1 MQMFGVR
8 QMAFEIIEQ
17 IGRSDDLQSICS
29 VLLRHGSTFGYE
41 AFTLGYVPRSSQ
53 QTARDCIIISGWPPA
68 WARRYQARNHIRTD
82 PVLTYMRQVVDPF
95 TWQEAADAIASPSS
109 RVVMDEARAFQLR
122 DGFCVPFH
130 QPDGNEAGISF
141 GGERMRLSQDERA
154 ALHLVAIYAVSV
166 ARAIARSTV
175 ESGVRSRVG
184 AALTDREIECLK
196 WVSAGKTAWETS
208 VILSISRRT
217 VEQHLGSAAK
227 KLNAVGRVQ
236 SVAEAIRLGIIS

>member
-1 MQMFGVR
+1 MQFFSVR
-8 QMAFEIIEQ
+8 QAAFDIIEQ
-17 IGRSDDLQSICS
+17 IRRADNLQSICD
-29 VLLRHGSTFGYE
+29 VLKEHGATFGYD

-53 QTARDCIIISGWPPA
+53 QTMRDCIIISGWPPA
-68 WARRYQARNHIRTD
+68 WARRYQARNHIRID

-95 TWQEAADAIASPSS
+95 SWQQAADAIASPSG
-109 RVVMDEARAFQLR
+109 RMVMDEARAFQLR

-154 ALHLVAIYAVSV
+154 ALHLVAIYAVSA
-166 ARAIARSTV
+166 ARAIIRSTAG
-175 ESGVRSRVG
+175 SCARSRVG
-184 AALTDREIECLK
+184 APLTDREIECLK
-196 WVSAGKTAWETS
+196 WASAGKTAWETS

-217 VEQHLGSAAK
+217 VEQHLGSAAH

-236 SVAEAIRLGIIS
+236 SVAEAIRLGIIN